1 MQFEDREQKEEEMV
15 QSRERSEGGVQ
26 IDEKVGVKG
35 FGPAAW
41 VQVKSSCL
49 HGSL

>member
-26 IDEKVGVKG
+26 IDEKVGDTNLY
-35 FGPAAW
+35 FSAAG
-41 VQVKSSCL
+41 
-49 HGSL
+49 H